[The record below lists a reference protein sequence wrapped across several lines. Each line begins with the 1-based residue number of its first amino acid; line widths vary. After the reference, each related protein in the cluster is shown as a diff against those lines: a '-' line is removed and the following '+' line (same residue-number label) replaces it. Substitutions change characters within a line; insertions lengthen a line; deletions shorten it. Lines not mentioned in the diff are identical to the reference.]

1 MANEQNLRPQPI
13 RTKEEAKRKG
23 TRGGIASGVARR
35 EKKRLSEIYAEALAA
50 EYDIVIE
57 PAVRANGKVV
67 RKERREKLQ
76 GQALFNH
83 VFGRI
88 LSRCDSTT
96 VQFLKSVG
104 ELTEGQRYTHEINR
118 LHINEEDPAIK
129 ALLEEYGIVNR
140 DI

>member
-13 RTKEEAKRKG
+13 RTTEDAKRKG
-23 TRGGIASGVARR
+23 RAGGIASGAARR
-35 EKKRLSEIYAEALAA
+35 ENKRLSEIYAKALAA

-57 PAVRANGKVV
+57 PAVRVNGKVV

-83 VFGRI
+83 VVGRI

-96 VQFLKSVG
+96 VQLLKNIG
-104 ELTEGQRYTHEINR
+104 DLTEGQRYSHEINQ
-118 LHINEEDPAIK
+118 LHIDENDEAIQEILK
-129 ALLEEYGIVNR
+129 KFGITR
-140 DI
+140 P

>member
-23 TRGGIASGVARR
+23 RAGGIASGEARR
-35 EKKRLSEIYAEALAA
+35 EKKRLSELCAEALAA

-57 PAVRANGKVV
+57 REVRVDGKVV
-67 RKERREKLQ
+67 RQEKRKKLQ

-96 VQFLKSVG
+96 VQLLKNIG
-104 ELTEGQRYTHEINR
+104 DLTEGQRYSHEINQ
-118 LHINEEDPAIK
+118 LHIDENDEAVQE
-129 ALLEEYGIVNR
+129 LLKKYGIKN
-140 DI
+140 